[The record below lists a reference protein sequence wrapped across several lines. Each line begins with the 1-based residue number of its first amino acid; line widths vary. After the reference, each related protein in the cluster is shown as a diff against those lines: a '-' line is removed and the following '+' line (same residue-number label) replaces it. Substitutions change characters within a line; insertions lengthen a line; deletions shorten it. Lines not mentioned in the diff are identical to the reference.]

1 MNLDKIVSENK
12 KRLSHSVHGGEIYNM
27 NPDHHLNQI
36 IDFST
41 NVNPLI
47 NHEISKQTYMN
58 SINHVPLYPDSNST
72 NLKREIVV
80 YFDNMITTE
89 NLIVGAGSMEIISIF
104 CDIFIEIGDEVIIA
118 QPTFSEYEWAVKKK
132 GGNIVNVY
140 RKPNNDFRIE
150 CKSILNQINYKTKAI
165 FICNPNNPNGRLDNL
180 SDIQKIINETSK
192 HDVLVLLDEAF
203 IEFTGE
209 DNSLIKKISDF
220 DNLLICRG
228 FSKYFGLT
236 GLRVG
241 YGVSTPE
248 IINLI
253 SKGQNLW
260 SVNCVGQM
268 LAQESL
274 KSKEFIENS
283 YIFFKKERKFLLE
296 ELRRISGLRI
306 FPTDT
311 NYILINSE
319 NIGIKSSEI
328 KKFMLEKNIL
338 VRDCSNYEGLD
349 DYYIRIAIKTRKFNL
364 KLIQNLKDCLS
375 PTN

>member
-1 MNLDKIVSENK
+1 
-12 KRLSHSVHGGEIYNM
+12 M
-27 NPDHHLNQI
+27 NPDYNLNQI
-36 IDFST
+36 TDFST

-80 YFDNMITTE
+80 YFDNIITTE

-104 CDIFIEIGDEVIIA
+104 CDIFIETGDEVIIT

-132 GGNIVNVY
+132 GGNIVNIY

-150 CKSILNQINYKTKAI
+150 CKSILNQINSKTKAI
-165 FICNPNNPNGRLDNL
+165 FICNPNNPNGLLDNL

-209 DNSLIKKISDF
+209 DNSFIKKISDF

-248 IINLI
+248 IINVI

-260 SVNCVGQM
+260 SINCIGQM

-274 KSKEFIENS
+274 KSKRFIENS
-283 YIFFKKERKFLLE
+283 YFFFKKERQFLIE

-349 DYYIRIAIKTRKFNL
+349 DYYIRIAIKTRKLNL
-364 KLIQNLKDCLS
+364 KLLQNLKECLS